1 MSILDDLPVPLDLPT
16 GNVIRGTRNVMEN
29 QTPNINA
36 DPRSTSH
43 DAGHLYG
50 FMIVEVGSDGSISTP
65 TDGTIA
71 YGTEADREGYQVKD
85 MTVPREG
92 HDTEYFFTVPPQ
104 NIQFTEPAT
113 VQVQPTIDGYLV
125 EHHGSLLKQ
134 LNISGPTGFRPMSV
148 SRVLPRGGLATGFGL
163 LAGETQNQ
171 AQRIVNA
178 VQQLISLDER
188 GIPADERTGYFNFMQ
203 LRSLFR
209 HYFNLKSRAKS
220 RVNDDTSSLD
230 KQIRM
235 LWVNYHELEFWFC
248 EPLTF
253 GTRREASSPL
263 TFSYDI
269 SCYILG
275 KPSDD
280 TVAQFGIDWHT
291 KLVDYQNVVG
301 FVTGAVQR
309 ASNLFNQ
316 IGNLSD
322 AITSDVVGMVNRVS
336 SMGLS
341 LTSTVGSVAGKF
353 RDLDYLGERIDEL
366 QNDLTDIRTAWN
378 NSISANPDLTSKY
391 EEFESANTINDAT
404 RVLNRLNTSRRDIA
418 SSRNATTSQALY
430 SSQAASQNT
439 GDRPG
444 QANPPKPGQRNFGD
458 RLDPR
463 NSESDLQGGRLDT
476 VMLGEDIRSLAK
488 RTLGTET
495 RWKEIVI
502 VNSLSAPYI
511 ASVAAPGVLVPG
523 DRVLIPGTSAIGK
536 ISGNLVLPTQADE
549 FGGSISGFSPENVV
563 FGRDIAVSI
572 TGDATGSMQID
583 LKESP
588 TGDAALVAGIENFK
602 QALLLLSNTELG
614 SLKLHPSYGFPRIVG
629 MRARSF
635 ISGAFW
641 SLGVKRALNAE
652 PRVAQIAD
660 IGVGILG
667 DTLIGKVDV
676 IGQRSLIRVPLTTRN
691 VG

>member
-1 MSILDDLPVPLDLPT
+1 
-16 GNVIRGTRNVMEN
+16 MEN

-134 LNISGPTGFRPMSV
+134 LNISGTTGFRPMSV

-353 RDLDYLGERIDEL
+353 RDLDY
-366 QNDLTDIRTAWN
+366 
-378 NSISANPDLTSKY
+378 
-391 EEFESANTINDAT
+391 
-404 RVLNRLNTSRRDIA
+404 
-418 SSRNATTSQALY
+418 
-430 SSQAASQNT
+430 
-439 GDRPG
+439 
-444 QANPPKPGQRNFGD
+444 
-458 RLDPR
+458 
-463 NSESDLQGGRLDT
+463 
-476 VMLGEDIRSLAK
+476 
-488 RTLGTET
+488 
-495 RWKEIVI
+495 
-502 VNSLSAPYI
+502 
-511 ASVAAPGVLVPG
+511 
-523 DRVLIPGTSAIGK
+523 
-536 ISGNLVLPTQADE
+536 
-549 FGGSISGFSPENVV
+549 
-563 FGRDIAVSI
+563 
-572 TGDATGSMQID
+572 
-583 LKESP
+583 
-588 TGDAALVAGIENFK
+588 
-602 QALLLLSNTELG
+602 
-614 SLKLHPSYGFPRIVG
+614 
-629 MRARSF
+629 
-635 ISGAFW
+635 
-641 SLGVKRALNAE
+641 
-652 PRVAQIAD
+652 
-660 IGVGILG
+660 
-667 DTLIGKVDV
+667 
-676 IGQRSLIRVPLTTRN
+676 
-691 VG
+691 